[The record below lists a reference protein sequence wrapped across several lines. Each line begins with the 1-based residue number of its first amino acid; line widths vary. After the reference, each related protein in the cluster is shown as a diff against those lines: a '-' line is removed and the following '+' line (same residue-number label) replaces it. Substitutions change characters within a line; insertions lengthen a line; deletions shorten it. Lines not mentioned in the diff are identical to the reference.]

1 VTEVVASTS
10 CKELKKDVQGE
21 KYMSDV
27 DLAKQVVHDRLESQI
42 KTAHS
47 KLDALKAQAEAAR
60 ANVEI
65 KAVATLLPKKQ
76 AIEQKL
82 QELKQASG
90 DKWEQVKTDLEA
102 RIAEFERS
110 LKETESQAQAK
121 AQTQPRTQAQAKA
134 QRKPRA
140 QGPAKAK
147 AS

>member
-10 CKELKKDVQGE
+10 CKELKNDVQGE

-27 DLAKQVVHDRLESQI
+27 DLAKQVVHDKLESQI
-42 KTAHS
+42 KTAQS
-47 KLDALKAQAEAAR
+47 KLDTLKAQAEAAK

-65 KAVATLLPKKQ
+65 KAIATLLPKKQ
-76 AIEQKL
+76 VIQQKL

-102 RIAEFERS
+102 RIAEFEKS
-110 LKETESQAQAK
+110 LQETES
-121 AQTQPRTQAQAKA
+121 QAQAKA

-140 QGPAKAK
+140 QAPAKAK

>member
-1 VTEVVASTS
+1 
-10 CKELKKDVQGE
+10 
-21 KYMSDV
+21 MSNV
-27 DLAKQVVHDRLESQI
+27 DLAKQVVHDKLESQI
-42 KTAHS
+42 KTAQA
-47 KLDALKAQAEAAR
+47 KLDTLKAQAETAA

-65 KAVATLLPKKQ
+65 KAIATLLPKQQ
-76 AIEQKL
+76 AIQQKL
-82 QELKQASG
+82 QELKEASG
-90 DKWEQVKTDLEA
+90 DKWEQVKTDLEG

-110 LKETESQAQAK
+110 LQEAESQVQSK

>member
-1 VTEVVASTS
+1 
-10 CKELKKDVQGE
+10 
-21 KYMSDV
+21 MSNV
-27 DLAKQVVHDRLESQI
+27 DLAKQVVHDKLESQI
-42 KTAHS
+42 KTAQA
-47 KLDALKAQAEAAR
+47 KLDALKAQAETAA

-65 KAVATLLPKKQ
+65 KAIATLLPKQQ
-76 AIEQKL
+76 AIQQKL

-90 DKWEQVKTDLEA
+90 DKWEQVKTGLEG

-110 LKETESQAQAK
+110 LQEAESQAQSK